1 MSSSRLGVKRCHLQ
15 KTFQGDNPKPALTPS
30 LEAISGLFWHPR
42 KLGWCSK
49 KHRQYHLLPRAA
61 VQAGKLEK
69 RQGQATPNP
78 GVLRQYK
85 GVTYSKAK
93 KRWLAQ
99 SFDEHTGTYRQ
110 IHGTFHT
117 PESAARALAD
127 WMGVEDVK
135 DFEKGAK
142 WHLKCDVLLDIQ

>member
-1 MSSSRLGVKRCHLQ
+1 MSSSRLGVKKCHLQ

-30 LEAISGLFWHPR
+30 LAAISGLFWHPR
-42 KLGWCSK
+42 KLGWFSK

-69 RQGQATPNP
+69 KKWKPEDPNP
-78 GVLRQYK
+78 SVLRQYK

-99 SFDEHTGTYRQ
+99 SLDEHTILAPTGKYTGLLTTRK
-110 IHGTFHT
+110 
-117 PESAARALAD
+117 ALLGHWQTGWA
-127 WMGVEDVK
+127 
-135 DFEKGAK
+135 
-142 WHLKCDVLLDIQ
+142 LRT